1 MLRIQNTKDYLNEH
15 TLVVQIYVLV
25 QRMQVWYLASL
36 LQISAGG
43 VLRWWDYK
51 KEFHLGAEHGN
62 DVCPSE
68 TGMASPTTRSFCWNV
83 FFHLEP

>member
-1 MLRIQNTKDYLNEH
+1 MSLLTIFIIVTIPKQMLRIQNTKDYLNEH

-43 VLRWWDYK
+43 VLRWWD
-51 KEFHLGAEHGN
+51 
-62 DVCPSE
+62 
-68 TGMASPTTRSFCWNV
+68 
-83 FFHLEP
+83 